1 MEAAAS
7 GSSPMLVLLALSVA
21 LLVFHIGLQG
31 MLATKE
37 LGSAWNAGPRDN
49 AREPAG
55 KLAGRAAR
63 ASANFR
69 ETYPAFVAL
78 ALALAIAGD
87 PAGWGLV
94 GAWLWFIARLVY
106 IPLYLAGVPYIRSLV
121 WLVALAGL
129 AVMAGVIVA
138 GDVA

>member
-1 MEAAAS
+1 MEAAAAA
-7 GSSPMLVLLALSVA
+7 SSPMLVLVVLSAA

-37 LGSAWNAGPRDN
+37 LGSAWNAGPRDD

-63 ASANFR
+63 ASANYR

-78 ALALAIAGD
+78 ALALVIASD
-87 PAGWGLV
+87 PTGWGLV
-94 GAWLWFIARLVY
+94 GACLWFVARLVY
-106 IPLYLAGVPYIRSLV
+106 LPLYLAGVPYIRSFV

-129 AVMAGVIVA
+129 AVMAGALIV
-138 GDVA
+138 

>member
-7 GSSPMLVLLALSVA
+7 ASSPMLVLLALSVA

-31 MLATKE
+31 MLSTRE
-37 LGSAWNAGPRDN
+37 LGSQWNAGPRDD
-49 AREPAG
+49 AREPKGAF
-55 KLAGRAAR
+55 AGRAAR

-87 PAGWGLV
+87 PAGWGLI
-94 GAWLWFIARLVY
+94 GAWLWFVARLVY
-106 IPLYLAGVPYIRSLV
+106 IPLYLAGIPYIRSIV

-129 AVMAGVIVA
+129 AVMAGVV
-138 GDVA
+138 VF

>member
-7 GSSPMLVLLALSVA
+7 SPILVLLALSVA
-21 LLVFHIGLQG
+21 LLVFHISLQG

-37 LGSAWNAGPRDN
+37 LGSEWNAGPRDD

-63 ASANFR
+63 ASANYR
-69 ETYPAFVAL
+69 ETYPGFVAL
-78 ALALAIAGD
+78 ALAVALAGD
-87 PAGWGLV
+87 PSGWGLV
-94 GAWLWFIARLVY
+94 GGWLWFIARLVY
-106 IPLYLAGVPYIRSLV
+106 IPLYLAGIPYIRSLV

-129 AVMAGVIVA
+129 AIMAATVIV
-138 GDVA
+138 